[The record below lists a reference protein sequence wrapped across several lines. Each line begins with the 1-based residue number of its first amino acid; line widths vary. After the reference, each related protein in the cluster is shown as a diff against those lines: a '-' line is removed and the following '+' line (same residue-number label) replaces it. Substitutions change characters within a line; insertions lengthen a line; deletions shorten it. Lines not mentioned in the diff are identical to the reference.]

1 MCGVAACQI
10 NGVFADIGCAEKRP
24 WYHPVA
30 TQPHSVDGWISL
42 VKTCSLMILG
52 KKMWFVFYSM
62 SQPIRSSMGLVY
74 EYLHFFHENQAFF
87 WIGGFIPLP
96 WMVIHALDFSVF
108 FRPPTEPTPPPG
120 FFVSPSAIVYLLMI
134 NVRGA
139 QVPKF
144 FSWFQGLAKWWK
156 IGMCFFQVGPYGR
169 YKWGQKS
176 PINDLYKWIA
186 GVITPYNNNPCK
198 WSSFTLLAYRRNAH
212 RK

>member
-1 MCGVAACQI
+1 
-10 NGVFADIGCAEKRP
+10 
-24 WYHPVA
+24 
-30 TQPHSVDGWISL
+30 
-42 VKTCSLMILG
+42 
-52 KKMWFVFYSM
+52 MWFIFLM

-74 EYLHFFHENQAFF
+74 EYLHVFSWKPSIFLDR
-87 WIGGFIPLP
+87 GFYTTPMDGDSCAWLFCFLS
-96 WMVIHALDFSVF
+96 ATNRTD
-108 FRPPTEPTPPPG
+108 PPPG

>member
-1 MCGVAACQI
+1 MSNQWVFCGYWMRGKKAVI
-10 NGVFADIGCAEKRP
+10 SSRGD
-24 WYHPVA
+24 A
-30 TQPHSVDGWISL
+30 TSHRRWLNQFGKNMFFDDLRQKDVIRILQYVTTHTIIHGTGIWISACFFM
-42 VKTCSLMILG
+42 KTKHFSGSGVLYHSHG
-52 KKMWFVFYSM
+52 WWFMRLTFLFSFGH
-62 SQPIRSSMGLVY
+62 QPNR
-74 EYLHFFHENQAFF
+74 
-87 WIGGFIPLP
+87 
-96 WMVIHALDFSVF
+96 
-108 FRPPTEPTPPPG
+108 PPPG

-144 FSWFQGLAKWWK
+144 FSWFQCLAKWWK

>member
-42 VKTCSLMILG
+42 VKNMFFDDLRQKDVIRILQYVTTHTIIHGTGIWISTC
-52 KKMWFVFYSM
+52 
-62 SQPIRSSMGLVY
+62 
-74 EYLHFFHENQAFF
+74 FFHENQAFF

-108 FRPPTEPTPPPG
+108 FRPPTEPTPPR
-120 FFVSPSAIVYLLMI
+120 FVSPSAIVYLLMI

-176 PINDLYKWIA
+176 PINDL
-186 GVITPYNNNPCK
+186 
-198 WSSFTLLAYRRNAH
+198 
-212 RK
+212 

>member
-10 NGVFADIGCAEKRP
+10 NGFFADMGCAEKRP

-42 VKTCSLMILG
+42 VKTCSLMILAQ
-52 KKMWFVFYSM
+52 KD
-62 SQPIRSSMGLVY
+62 
-74 EYLHFFHENQAFF
+74 
-87 WIGGFIPLP
+87 
-96 WMVIHALDFSVF
+96 VIHIFNVTTHTIIHGTGIWISACFFMKTKHFSGSGVLYHSHGWWF
-108 FRPPTEPTPPPG
+108 MRLTFLFSFGHQPNRPPPG

>member
-108 FRPPTEPTPPPG
+108 FRPPTEPTPPPRFLCQSICHSLPADDKCQG
-120 FFVSPSAIVYLLMI
+120 CP
-134 NVRGA
+134 GA
-139 QVPKF
+139 QVFFLISRPRKMVKDWDVF
-144 FSWFQGLAKWWK
+144 FSG
-156 IGMCFFQVGPYGR
+156 GPLR
-169 YKWGQKS
+169 S
-176 PINDLYKWIA
+176 L
-186 GVITPYNNNPCK
+186 
-198 WSSFTLLAYRRNAH
+198 
-212 RK
+212 